1 MEQTELTNLDNEL
14 QELLKVNE
22 KLQAKENE
30 DDGIKAD
37 YILLAKSG
45 TKALQRSQTDL
56 YIQGLQIG
64 DIFIQKS
71 KINFGAKLK
80 VVPLAFITLYQE
92 KENATQDAKF
102 YGVWNKEQATSFP
115 LVEGNYFNRQLPN
128 GHILVPVNWVML
140 NIIGHHEIEN
150 AVIAFKS
157 TGSRIWRKWKED
169 CKEKSQTSATLIYE
183 IFEQMYA
190 NDRYDWTDFGFEY
203 VGNLIETDKNEALY
217 CLKKSNALRES
228 YEKATLIANHN
239 LTSMDTP
246 KLEDA
251 TEDLESED
259 EDIPF

>member
-1 MEQTELTNLDNEL
+1 MEQTELTNVDVEL
-14 QELLKVNE
+14 KELLKLNE

-37 YILLAKSG
+37 YVLLAKSG

-56 YIQGLQIG
+56 YIPGLQIG

-71 KINFGAKLK
+71 KTNLGATIK

-92 KENATQDAKF
+92 RENTSKDAQF
-102 YGVWNKEQATSFP
+102 FGVWNKEQATSFP

-128 GHILVPVNWVML
+128 GHILIPVNWVMV

-169 CKEKSQTSATLIYE
+169 CKEKSQTSATLIYK
-183 IFEQMYA
+183 IFEKAYA
-190 NDRYDWTDFGFEY
+190 NENYDWTDFGFEY
-203 VGNLIETDKNEALY
+203 VGNLVETDKNEALY
-217 CLKKSNALRES
+217 CLKKSNSLRES

-239 LTSMDTP
+239 LSSVDTP
-246 KLEDA
+246 KL
-251 TEDLESED
+251 DLQRSDDVTDD